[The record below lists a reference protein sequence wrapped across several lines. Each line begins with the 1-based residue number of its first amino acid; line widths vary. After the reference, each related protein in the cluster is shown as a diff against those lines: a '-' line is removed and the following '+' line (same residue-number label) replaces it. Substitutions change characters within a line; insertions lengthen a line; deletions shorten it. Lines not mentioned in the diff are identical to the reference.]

1 VNIIITDDMYLYHHN
16 NGDIMNQREATV
28 NCILSV
34 LEERGVEYEL
44 NRSRPI
50 ADVLNPDDKKNIR
63 SILFTM
69 FQQGKIDFKDTSRL
83 SDTKY
88 MTDYIS
94 GLVNNWIRKA
104 PEFNGNAKYEAKNP
118 GSRAGSGDEQIREM
132 KKLLSTVTDQATKDL
147 IQSHI
152 DARVAEIKPATV
164 SVNYDAIPADLRAK
178 LGL

>member
-1 VNIIITDDMYLYHHN
+1 M
-16 NGDIMNQREATV
+16 NGET
-28 NCILSV
+28 
-34 LEERGVEYEL
+34 
-44 NRSRPI
+44 PI
-50 ADVLNPDDKKNIR
+50 SSVLNPDDKKNIR

-69 FQQGKIDFKDTSRL
+69 FQQGKVDFKDTSKL

-104 PEFNGNAKYEAKNP
+104 PEFNGSVKYEAKNP
-118 GSRAGSGDEQIREM
+118 GSRAGSGDEQIKEM
-132 KKLLSTVTDQATKDL
+132 RKLLSTVTDQATKDL

-152 DARVAEIKPATV
+152 DARAAELKPAAV

>member
-1 VNIIITDDMYLYHHN
+1 MYIYHQTK
-16 NGDIMNQREATV
+16 GDHMNQREATV

-44 NRSRPI
+44 NGELAMS
-50 ADVLNPDDKKNIR
+50 DVLNTDDKKNVR

-69 FQQGKIDFKDTSRL
+69 FQQGKIDFRDTSKL

-94 GLVNNWIRKA
+94 GLVNNWVRKA
-104 PEFNGNAKYEAKNP
+104 PEFNGNAKYAAKNP
-118 GSRAGSGDEQIREM
+118 GSRAGSGDEQIKEM
-132 KKLLSTVTDQATKDL
+132 KKLLSTVTDPETRAV

-152 DARVAEIKPATV
+152 DARAIEIKPA
-164 SVNYDAIPADLRAK
+164 SVAINMDAIPAALRSK

>member
-1 VNIIITDDMYLYHHN
+1 
-16 NGDIMNQREATV
+16 MNQREATV

-44 NRSRPI
+44 NGPTPI
-50 ADVLNPDDKKNIR
+50 NEVLTPDDKKNVR

-69 FQQGKIDFKDTSRL
+69 FQQQKIDFRDTSRL

-104 PEFNGNAKYEAKNP
+104 PEFNNDSKYQAKNP
-118 GSRAGSGDEQIREM
+118 GSRYGTQDEQVREM
-132 KKLLSTVTDQATKDL
+132 KKLLSTVTDQATKDI

-152 DARVAEIKPATV
+152 DTRLQELKPAVTV
-164 SVNYDAIPADLRAK
+164 NLDLIPASLRHLIK
-178 LGL
+178 

>member
-1 VNIIITDDMYLYHHN
+1 MIYINIITTMEI
-16 NGDIMNQREATV
+16 IMNQREATV
-28 NCILSV
+28 NCILSI

-44 NRSRPI
+44 NGPTAI
-50 ADVLNPDDKKNIR
+50 ADVLTTDDKKKVR
-63 SILFTM
+63 EVLFVM
-69 FQQGKIDFKDTSRL
+69 FQQHKIDFRDQTRL

-88 MTDYIS
+88 MNDYIS

-104 PEFNGNAKYEAKNP
+104 PEFNGGSKYQAANP

-132 KKLLSTVTDQATKDL
+132 KKLLSTVTDPEIRTV

-152 DARVAEIKPATV
+152 DARMLEIKPASV
-164 SVNYDAIPADLRAK
+164 SINLDAIPAELRNK

>member
-1 VNIIITDDMYLYHHN
+1 MSAQTSGMDATNKGVT
-16 NGDIMNQREATV
+16 MNQREATV

-44 NRSRPI
+44 NGPTPI
-50 ADVLNPDDKKNIR
+50 SEVLTQDDKKNVR

-69 FQQGKIDFKDTSRL
+69 FQQHKVDFRDQARL

-104 PEFNGNAKYEAKNP
+104 PEFNSDAKYQAKNP
-118 GSRAGSGDEQIREM
+118 GSRQGTQDEQVREM
-132 KKLLSTVTDQATKDL
+132 RKLLSTISDPSTKAV

-152 DARVAEIKPATV
+152 DNRLAELKPSITVNLDLIPESLRHLIK
-164 SVNYDAIPADLRAK
+164 
-178 LGL
+178 

>member
-1 VNIIITDDMYLYHHN
+1 
-16 NGDIMNQREATV
+16 MNQREATV

-44 NRSRPI
+44 NGPTPI
-50 ADVLNPDDKKNIR
+50 ATVLNSDDKHKVR
-63 SILFTM
+63 SILITM
-69 FQQGKIDFKDTSRL
+69 FQQGKIDFKDSSRL
-83 SDTKY
+83 SDDKY
-88 MTDYIS
+88 MKEYVS

>member
-1 VNIIITDDMYLYHHN
+1 
-16 NGDIMNQREATV
+16 MNQREATV

-44 NRSRPI
+44 NGPTPI
-50 ADVLNPDDKKNIR
+50 NEVLTPDDKKNVR

-69 FQQGKIDFKDTSRL
+69 FQQGKVDFKDSSRL

-104 PEFNGNAKYEAKNP
+104 PEFNNDSKYQAKNP
-118 GSRAGSGDEQIREM
+118 GSRQGTQDEQVREM
-132 KKLLSTVTDQATKDL
+132 KKLLSTVTDQATKDI

-152 DARVAEIKPATV
+152 DTRLQELKPAVTV
-164 SVNYDAIPADLRAK
+164 NLDLIPASLRHLIK
-178 LGL
+178 